1 MSIHNVIEKLNSAVR
16 AKVGSVKTD
25 AIAESTANAGV
36 DVDGVLLKD
45 GAVTASGGVTA
56 ETGAFTGAAANL
68 ASGTVAID
76 IGRARYTTFDKTVTL
91 PAAAS
96 AISLGLV
103 LPADSYLIGFAA
115 KITDA
120 LSGAGGGAK
129 LGIGA
134 SGANASAA
142 ALWGAASALTLNTK
156 ITKFVGSKLSAAKG
170 IALYALSSDGINAK
184 GTVGAGAVRVTG
196 TYVSVQALS

>member
-16 AKVGSVKTD
+16 AKVGSV
-25 AIAESTANAGV
+25 
-36 DVDGVLLKD
+36 L
-45 GAVTASGGVTA
+45 
-56 ETGAFTGAAANL
+56 
-68 ASGTVAID
+68 D

-156 ITKFVGSKLSAAKG
+156 ITKFVGSHLSADKG